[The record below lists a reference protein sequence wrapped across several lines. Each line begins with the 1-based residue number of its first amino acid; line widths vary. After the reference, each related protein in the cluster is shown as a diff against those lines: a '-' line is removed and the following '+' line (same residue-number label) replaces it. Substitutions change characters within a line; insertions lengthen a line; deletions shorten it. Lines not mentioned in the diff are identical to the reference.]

1 MAVSTAGAVSVRA
14 VQTYDRNRIR
24 IAAALTL
31 LLGLGGGLVAG
42 AVSDG
47 RSATSIVLV
56 VAAVLPLVWWTA
68 PQFGVFFLVGAAT
81 LVEQFRYS
89 IGTTGLD
96 AFTDRIPLFASLQG
110 GEGFSGLPMSPIDIA
125 IILLLLVWL
134 TRCANERKLDLPRT
148 QVALLLAAVLAL
160 VAVALVRGL
169 GLGGDNTRAALWE
182 LRPWLYLAVSFV
194 FAARFLNTRR
204 AIDGVLWLFVIGSG
218 FKALQG
224 VYIFAQTANMN
235 PRPEA
240 ILGHEESFFF
250 GIFVILTAALWIFR
264 RRGALRVTATTILPL
279 VLVADMGNS
288 RRDAFVILGA
298 GLLVLT
304 VLAYVV
310 MPERRRGI
318 AAVAAGVALVGV
330 GYTAV
335 MWNGNGLVA
344 EPARA
349 LKSVIAPD
357 PRDALSNQYRVE
369 EDANLGYMIQDAAI
383 VGTGF
388 GVPINYGR
396 VAIVNI
402 QNVDSFI
409 DWVPHNGVLYVWMRM
424 GLAGELALWLFV
436 AAVVAMGVRAA
447 RSPNRDT
454 AILGALVACA
464 GVAWVTMGYTDMGFF
479 WFRIA
484 IAFGILLGVLHAAM
498 RLDRQKAARPA
509 QR

>member
-1 MAVSTAGAVSVRA
+1 MAVSTASVASVSAVRGFE
-14 VQTYDRNRIR
+14 RNRIR
-24 IAAALTL
+24 IAAALTV

-47 RSATSIVLV
+47 RSATSIVLIV
-56 VAAVLPLVWWTA
+56 SALLPLVWWTA
-68 PQFGVFFLVGAAT
+68 PQFGVFFLVGAAA
-81 LVEQFRYS
+81 LVEQYRYS

-96 AFTDRIPLFASLQG
+96 AFTDRIPIFASLQG
-110 GEGFSGLPMSPIDIA
+110 GVGFSGLPMSPIDIA

-134 TRCANERKLDLPRT
+134 TRCANERKLGLPRT
-148 QVALLLAAVLAL
+148 QVALLLAAVIAL

-182 LRPWLYLAVSFV
+182 LRPWMYLGVSFL
-194 FAARFLNTRR
+194 FAARFLNTPR
-204 AIDGVLWLFVIGSG
+204 AINAVLWLFVIGTG

-235 PRPEA
+235 PRPDA
-240 ILGHEESFFF
+240 ILAHEESFFF
-250 GIFVILTAALWIFR
+250 GIFVLLTAALWMFQQ
-264 RRGALRVTATTILPL
+264 RGRLRIVATALLPL
-279 VLVADMGNS
+279 VIVADLANS

-304 VLAYVV
+304 VIAYVV
-310 MPERRRGI
+310 MPERRRKIGT
-318 AAVAAGVALVGV
+318 VATLVV
-330 GYTAV
+330 LLSVVYTAV
-335 MWNGNGLVA
+335 MWNGSGFAA

-349 LKSVIAPD
+349 VKSVIAPD

-369 EDANLGYMIQDAAI
+369 EDANLGYMIQDAAL

-424 GLAGELALWLFV
+424 GIPGELAVWLFV
-436 AAVVAMGVRAA
+436 AAVLAMGIRAA
-447 RSPNRDT
+447 RSPNRDV
-454 AILGALVACA
+454 AILGALVACS
-464 GVAWVTMGYTDMGFF
+464 GVAWVIMGYTDMGFF

-484 IAFGILLGVLHAAM
+484 IAFGVLLGALHAAM
-498 RLDRQKAARPA
+498 RLEQ
-509 QR
+509 QREESTSR

>member
-1 MAVSTAGAVSVRA
+1 MAVTTASALSVGAIRRFE
-14 VQTYDRNRIR
+14 RNR
-24 IAAALTL
+24 L
-31 LLGLGGGLVAG
+31 LILAVISVVMSVGGGLLAG
-42 AVSDG
+42 SVGDAK
-47 RSATSIVLV
+47 SATTIVLV
-56 VAAVLPLVWWTA
+56 VATVLPLIWWSA
-68 PQFGVFFLVGAAT
+68 PQFGVFFLVASAT
-81 LVEQFRYS
+81 LVEQFQYS
-89 IGTTGLD
+89 IGSTHLD
-96 AFTDRIPLFASLQG
+96 AFTDKIPIFASLQG
-110 GEGFSGLPMSPIDIA
+110 GAGFSGLPMSPIDIA
-125 IILLLLVWL
+125 VVLLLLVWL
-134 TRCANERKLDLPRT
+134 TRAANERRLNLPRT

-182 LRPWLYLAVSFV
+182 VRPWLYLGVSFV

-204 AIDGVLWLFVIGSG
+204 AINAVLWLFVIGSG

-240 ILGHEESFFF
+240 ILAHEESFFF
-250 GIFVILTAALWIFR
+250 GIFVLLTAALWMFQQ
-264 RRGALRVTATTILPL
+264 RGRLRVVATTILPL
-279 VLVADMGNS
+279 VILADLGNS
-288 RRDAFVILGA
+288 RRDAFVVLGA

-304 VLAYVV
+304 VIAAVV
-310 MPERRRGI
+310 MPERRRRIGAVT
-318 AAVAAGVALVGV
+318 AAVVLVGV
-330 GYTAV
+330 VYTAV
-335 MWNGNGLVA
+335 MWNGSGFAA

-349 LKSVIAPD
+349 VKSVIAPD

-369 EDANLGYMIQDAAI
+369 EDANLGYMIQDAAV
-383 VGTGF
+383 VGTGL

-424 GLAGELALWLFV
+424 GLPGELALWLFV
-436 AAVVAMGVRAA
+436 AAVMAMGVRAA
-447 RSPNRDT
+447 RSPNRDV

-464 GVAWVTMGYTDMGFF
+464 GVAWVIMGYTDMGFF

-484 IAFGILLGVLHAAM
+484 IAFGVLLGALHAAM
-498 RLDRQKAARPA
+498 RLEQ
-509 QR
+509 QREASASR